1 MALLIRFCLFRLFCE
16 RGSSRCF
23 APAVSLSPPDLPPV
37 PTLPIDAAL
46 PELSDALNTRC
57 VAVLEAPPGAGKTT
71 RVPLALLN
79 EPWMAGQ
86 KLVMLE
92 PRRLA
97 ARAAAHY
104 MSKQLG
110 EQVGG
115 TVGYRVRGETRV
127 SKHTR
132 IEVVTEGVL
141 ARLLSADATLDGYAA
156 VLFDEFHERSLH
168 ADLGL
173 ALVLESQQVR
183 DDLRVLVMSATLDG
197 DAVAALIA
205 DAQGPAPVVRSSGR
219 MFPVDTVYR
228 APRADERI
236 EAATSRVVREALDA
250 HEGDVLV
257 FLPGMGEQR
266 RVEERLV
273 GAVPANVRVHVLHG
287 SMPLAEQDA
296 ALAAAPHGMRKVV
309 LSTSVAETSLT
320 VEGVRVVVDAGLS
333 RVPRYDATAGL
344 TRLHTMRVSRA
355 SADQRRGRAGR
366 VAPGVCYRLWDV
378 HEEHGFLAA
387 TRPEILDADLAGLAL
402 ELADAGI
409 GDATQLRWLDVPRV
423 GAFVQAR
430 ALLAQLGALSE
441 AGPGG
446 RITPHGKRMA
456 SLPLSPRLAHLVLVA
471 GERGQLAFGAAIAA
485 LLEERD
491 VLRAEGYAKPPADMR
506 LRTELLHG
514 DRESVAAYGARADRD
529 GVRRA
534 RQSALDLVRRLG
546 LGRGEGGSWNH
557 GSGNNGNSGSSSG
570 GSSDSGNWDDSET
583 GSLLALAFPDRIAQR
598 RAGSEGRYLL
608 RNGSGASLQKG
619 DSLYDEPYLA
629 VAELE
634 GQPPEYRIARAAP
647 LSLAEVH
654 EDFGEQFVRESV
666 VAWDERSRS
675 VKAVQRIKLGAIT
688 LEEKPQRDP
697 DIEAVRIALLEQLT
711 RMGAPA
717 WPWREGA
724 LRLRERLAFVHANDS
739 SAWPDMSDE
748 ALAASLVEWLEPYL
762 DGVRTWAQLEQ
773 IDWHEALF
781 SLVPWSQRAALDRLA
796 PTHIEV
802 PSGSRIALDYSEPTA
817 PVLAVK
823 LQEVFGWTSTPMLF
837 DGRVPLTLHLLS
849 PAQRPVQ
856 VTRDL
861 AGFWK
866 SSYFEVRKELRGRYP
881 RHPWPDDPLTAE
893 ATRRAKPRGT

>member
-1 MALLIRFCLFRLFCE
+1 M
-16 RGSSRCF
+16 SF
-23 APAVSLSPPDLPPV
+23 A
-37 PTLPIDAAL
+37 LPIDDAL
-46 PELSDALNTRC
+46 PALRDALRART

-71 RVPLALLN
+71 RVPLALLQ
-79 EPWMAGQ
+79 EPWIAGQ

-104 MSKQLG
+104 MAKQLG

-127 SKHTR
+127 SRQTR

-141 ARLLSADATLDGYAA
+141 ARLLSADATLEGYGA

-173 ALVLESQQVR
+173 ALVLETQQVR

-197 DAVAALIA
+197 DAVAQLLA
-205 DAQGPAPVVRSSGR
+205 DAQGAAPVVRSSGR
-219 MFPVDTVYR
+219 MFPIETHYR
-228 APRADERI
+228 PPRTDERI
-236 EAATSRVVREALDA
+236 EATTSRVVREALDA
-250 HEGDVLV
+250 NDGDVLV

-266 RVEERLV
+266 RVEERLA
-273 GAVPANVRVHVLHG
+273 GSVPTTVRVHVLHG
-287 SMPLAEQDA
+287 TMPLAEQDA
-296 ALAAAPHGMRKVV
+296 ALATAPMGTRKVV

-320 VEGVRVVVDAGLS
+320 VEGVRVVVDAGQS

-344 TRLHTMRVSRA
+344 TRLHTVRVSRA

-366 VAPGVCYRLWDV
+366 VAPGACYRLWDV
-378 HEEHGFLAA
+378 HEEHGFLAS
-387 TRPEILDADLAGLAL
+387 TRPEIIDADLSSLAL

-409 GDATQLRWLDVPRV
+409 ADPLQLRWLDAPRAA
-423 GAFVQAR
+423 AFAQAR
-430 ALLAQLGALSE
+430 TLLAQLGALSDE
-441 AGPGG
+441 GPLG
-446 RITPHGKRMA
+446 RVTAHGKRMA
-456 SLPLSPRLAHLVLVA
+456 ALPLAPRLAHLLLVA
-471 GERGQLAFGAAIAA
+471 AERGQLVLGASIAA

-491 VLRAEGYAKPPADMR
+491 VLRGEGFVRAPADLR
-506 LRTELLHG
+506 LRTEFLHG
-514 DRESVAAYGARADRD
+514 DREAASAYGAHADRD
-529 GVRRA
+529 GVRRV
-534 RQSALDLVRRLG
+534 RQSAGELVKRVK
-546 LGRGEGGSWNH
+546 
-557 GSGNNGNSGSSSG
+557 G
-570 GSSDSGNWDDSET
+570 GSSDSGSWDSGKSNSGNDTTWDDADVGT
-583 GSLLALAFPDRIAQR
+583 LLALAFPDRVAQR

-608 RNGSGASLQKG
+608 RNGSGAALPKG
-619 DSLYDEPYLA
+619 DSMYDEPFLA

-634 GQPPEYRIARAAP
+634 GQPPEYRIVRAAP
-647 LSLAEVH
+647 LSLDDLRA
-654 EDFGEQFVRESV
+654 DFGEQLVRASV

-675 VKAVQRIKLGAIT
+675 VKAVERTKLGAIT
-688 LEEKPQRDP
+688 LEEKPQREP
-697 DIEAVRIALLEQLT
+697 DADAVCTALVEQLQ
-711 RMGAPA
+711 RVGVSA
-717 WPWREGA
+717 WPWREGVQK
-724 LRLRERLAFVHANDS
+724 LRERLAFVHHHDATT
-739 SAWPDMSDE
+739 WPDVSDG
-748 ALAASLVEWLEPYL
+748 ALVDTLAEWLGPYL

-773 IDWHEALF
+773 VDWHEALF

-796 PTHIEV
+796 PTHLEV
-802 PSGSRIALDYSEPTA
+802 PSGSRIALDYSEPAA

-823 LQEVFGWTSTPMLF
+823 LQEVFGWTSTPTLF
-837 DGRVPLTLHLLS
+837 DGRVPVTLHLLS

-866 SSYFEVRKELRGRYP
+866 HSYFEVRKELRGRYP

>member
-1 MALLIRFCLFRLFCE
+1 MRVA
-16 RGSSRCF
+16 
-23 APAVSLSPPDLPPV
+23 
-37 PTLPIDAAL
+37 LPIDDAL
-46 PELSDALNTRC
+46 PALRDALRARS

-71 RVPLALLN
+71 RVPLALLQ
-79 EPWMAGQ
+79 EPWIAGQ

-104 MSKQLG
+104 MAKQLG

-127 SKHTR
+127 SKQTR

-141 ARLLSADATLDGYAA
+141 ARLLSADATLDGYGA

-173 ALVLESQQVR
+173 ALVLETQQVR

-197 DAVAALIA
+197 DAVAQLLA
-205 DAQGPAPVVRSSGR
+205 DGQGAAPVVRSSGR
-219 MFPVDTVYR
+219 MFPIETHYR
-228 APRADERI
+228 PPRTDERI
-236 EAATSRVVREALDA
+236 EATTSRVVREALDA
-250 HEGDVLV
+250 NEGDLLV

-266 RVEERLV
+266 RVQERLA

-287 SMPLAEQDA
+287 TMPLAEQDA
-296 ALAAAPHGMRKVV
+296 ALAAAPAGTRKVV

-320 VEGVRVVVDAGLS
+320 VEGVRVVVDAGQS

-344 TRLHTMRVSRA
+344 TRLHTVRVSRA

-366 VAPGVCYRLWDV
+366 VAPGTSYRLWDV
-378 HEEHGFLAA
+378 HEEHGFLAS
-387 TRPEILDADLAGLAL
+387 TRPEIIDADLSSLAL

-409 GDATQLRWLDVPRV
+409 ADPLQLRWLDAPRAS
-423 GAFVQAR
+423 AFAQAR
-430 ALLAQLGALSE
+430 TLLAQLGALSDE
-441 AGPGG
+441 GPLG
-446 RITPHGKRMA
+446 RITAHGKRMA
-456 SLPLSPRLAHLVLVA
+456 ALPLAPRVAHLLLVA
-471 GERGQLAFGAAIAA
+471 AERGQLALGASIAA

-491 VLRAEGYAKPPADMR
+491 VLRGEGFVRAPADLR
-506 LRTELLHG
+506 LRTEMLHG
-514 DRESVAAYGARADRD
+514 DRDVGAAYGARADRD

-534 RQSALDLVRRLG
+534 RQGAGELVKRVK
-546 LGRGEGGSWNH
+546 GGS
-557 GSGNNGNSGSSSG
+557 SERGSSER
-570 GSSDSGNWDDSET
+570 GSSDSGKSNSGNDTAWDDADVGT
-583 GSLLALAFPDRIAQR
+583 LLALAFPDRVAQR

-608 RNGSGASLQKG
+608 RNGSGAALPKG

-634 GQPPEYRIARAAP
+634 GQPPEYRIVRAAP
-647 LSLAEVH
+647 LSLDDIRA
-654 EDFGEQFVRESV
+654 DFGEHLVRESL
-666 VAWDERSRS
+666 VAWDERSRG
-675 VKAVQRIKLGAIT
+675 VKAVERTKLGAVI
-688 LEEKPQRDP
+688 LEEKPQREP
-697 DIEAVRIALLEQLT
+697 DADAVRTALVEQLQ
-711 RMGAPA
+711 RVGASA
-717 WPWREGA
+717 WSWRDGA
-724 LRLRERLAFVHANDS
+724 QKLRERLAFVHHHDAEN
-739 SAWPDMSDE
+739 WPDVSDG
-748 ALAASLVEWLEPYL
+748 ALVESLAEWLGPQL
-762 DGVRTWAQLEQ
+762 DGIRTWAQLEQ
-773 IDWHEALF
+773 VDWYEALF
-781 SLVPWSQRAALDRLA
+781 SLVPWSQRVALDRLA
-796 PTHIEV
+796 PTHLEV
-802 PSGSRIALDYSEPTA
+802 PSGSRIALDYSEPAA

-823 LQEVFGWTSTPMLF
+823 LQEVFGWTSTPTLF
-837 DGRVPLTLHLLS
+837 DGRVPVTLHLLS

-866 SSYFEVRKELRGRYP
+866 HSYFEVRKELRGRYP